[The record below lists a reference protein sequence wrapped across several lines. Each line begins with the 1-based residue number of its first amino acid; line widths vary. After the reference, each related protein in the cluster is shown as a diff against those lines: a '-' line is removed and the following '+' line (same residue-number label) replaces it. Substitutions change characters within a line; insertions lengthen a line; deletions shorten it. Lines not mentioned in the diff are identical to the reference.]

1 LSPSVA
7 APIRRASLR
16 TGTQPIETSDDVPVF
31 KKFSLFGKKPDAE
44 APSGTT
50 ETLRRKGGPRKV
62 RAMLTSV
69 DPWSAMKM
77 SFLTSIAA
85 GIALVVAVSVL
96 WGVLNTMG
104 VFPAIDD
111 QVKTLFGAS
120 SKTNILQY
128 TQYSKIMSGTILIAV
143 FDVVILTALGTISS
157 LIYNVVGKLVGGVYV
172 TLTDD

>member
-1 LSPSVA
+1 
-7 APIRRASLR
+7 
-16 TGTQPIETSDDVPVF
+16 
-31 KKFSLFGKKPDAE
+31 
-44 APSGTT
+44 
-50 ETLRRKGGPRKV
+50 
-62 RAMLTSV
+62 MLTSV

-111 QVKTLFGAS
+111 QVKTLFGAA

-128 TQYSKIMSGTILIAV
+128 TKYSKIMSGTILIAV